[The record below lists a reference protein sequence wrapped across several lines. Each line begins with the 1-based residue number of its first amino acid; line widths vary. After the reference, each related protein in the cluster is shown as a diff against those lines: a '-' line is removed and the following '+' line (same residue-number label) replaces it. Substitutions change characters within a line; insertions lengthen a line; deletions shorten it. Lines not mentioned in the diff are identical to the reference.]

1 MSKAICPSC
10 KGIMDSQA
18 AMCSKCSRKSVK
30 KEEPPA
36 EPRAAWRYDCLVCGI
51 KAFSFDPHESV
62 RLTCGH
68 EVKRGQR
75 FVYGES

>member
-18 AMCSKCSRKSVK
+18 TMCRLCYRKGVK

-36 EPRAAWRYDCLVCGI
+36 EPVFAWRYNCWEHGI
-51 KAFSFDPHESV
+51 KAFSFDPHKSV
-62 RLTCGH
+62 RLTCGC
-68 EVKRGQR
+68 EVKRGER
-75 FVYGES
+75 FAYRET